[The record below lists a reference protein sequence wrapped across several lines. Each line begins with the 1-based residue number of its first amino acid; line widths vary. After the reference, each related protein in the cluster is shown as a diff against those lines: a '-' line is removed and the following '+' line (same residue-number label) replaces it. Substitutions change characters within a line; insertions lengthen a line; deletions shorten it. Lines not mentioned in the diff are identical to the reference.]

1 MKSTDFG
8 TQKPREVRKDWFNQ
22 HRSHFEAIN
31 LFTYLVQDLRNEINP
46 FLNDLKSGISDLI
59 EILKK
64 HCGVPNLSDIGI
76 GRWCV

>member
-46 FLNDLKSGISDLI
+46 FLNDLKSGISYLI
-59 EILKK
+59 DKRDESTR
-64 HCGVPNLSDIGI
+64 NA
-76 GRWCV
+76 